1 MDPAS
6 SEPRDREPS
15 TRRTRAR
22 QKSRASLAELPVS
35 PKTPHKKRKRR
46 KETSSAEYY
55 LVKSIIDEKQVGDDE
70 IEYLIDW
77 EDNPETGESY
87 TPTWVWSLPTPAS
100 EWSNL

>member
-1 MDPAS
+1 M
-6 SEPRDREPS
+6 
-15 TRRTRAR
+15 
-22 QKSRASLAELPVS
+22 
-35 PKTPHKKRKRR
+35 
-46 KETSSAEYY
+46 
-55 LVKSIIDEKQVGDDE
+55 KSIIDEKQVGDDE